1 MELSVLQSQGQDGV
15 TPGQGAAQHSPGKG
29 LQRWPE
35 WPWQG
40 QGTAAASLPSL
51 AAAHSL
57 FTWGEGINK
66 RVITAIY
73 IKLDILK
80 ALCKH

>member
-1 MELSVLQSQGQDGV
+1 MMEMSVLCSQGWN
-15 TPGQGAAQHSPGKG
+15 PAQHSPGKR

-35 WPWQG
+35 GPWQG
-40 QGTAAASLPSL
+40 QGAAAASLPSL
-51 AAAHSL
+51 AAALSL

-73 IKLDILK
+73 IKLDMLK